1 MTSSARNLFSDFRPL
16 PLLGNPHIQT
26 LLAHLIG
33 GAKVRLP
40 TRRSILWLPDGDG
53 LVLHDTAPPGWSAPE
68 PIAVVVHG
76 LSGSHS
82 SGTVQRV
89 SVFLLNKGVRV
100 VRMDQRGA
108 GAGASIAR
116 GCYHGGRS
124 DDLRAVLEEV
134 HRWSP
139 GSPILLLGISLGGN
153 VSLKLA
159 GEAVDRPVPGLGRIA
174 VISPPIDLAR
184 CAALLA
190 QRRNRIY
197 ERRFIV
203 DLITEVRLREKCFP
217 DLPPARFPSR
227 PTMRQFD
234 DLYTAPRNGFQ
245 GADDYY
251 RRASSASLI
260 DRITVPTLV
269 LTSRDDPFIAV
280 EPFEVLRLPSHVSL
294 RIVPQGGHI
303 GFLGPDGA
311 GGFRWAE
318 RRVTDWLTSG

>member
-1 MTSSARNLFSDFRPL
+1 MSTSPHSPFSDFRPL
-16 PLLGNPHIQT
+16 PLLGNPHVQT

-53 LVLHDTAPPGWSAPE
+53 LALHDTVPPGWSSSK

-76 LSGSHS
+76 LSGSHA
-82 SGTVQRV
+82 SGAVQRV
-89 SVFLLNKGVRV
+89 SVLLLEKCVRV
-100 VRMDQRGA
+100 VRVDQRGA
-108 GAGASIAR
+108 GAGATLAR

-139 GSPILLLGISLGGN
+139 DSPIVLLGISLGGN

-159 GEAVDRPVPGLGRIA
+159 GEAAARPVPGLARIA
-174 VISPPIDLAR
+174 VICPPIDLAQ
-184 CAALLA
+184 CASLLA
-190 QRRNRIY
+190 RRHNRLY
-197 ERRFIV
+197 ERRFII
-203 DLITEVRLREKCFP
+203 DLIAEVRLREKCFP
-217 DLPPARFPSR
+217 DLPAACFPRR

-234 DLYTAPRNGFQ
+234 ELYTAPRNGFE

-251 RRASSASLI
+251 RRASSAPLI
-260 DRITVPTLV
+260 ERITVPTLI
-269 LTSRDDPFIAV
+269 LAARDDPFIAV
-280 EPFEVLRLPSHVSL
+280 EPFEALRLPLHVSL

-318 RRVTDWLTSG
+318 RRMTDWLTSD